1 MIRELL
7 FATPLVGMFP
17 DRKYWI
23 IHYCEIS
30 NRLPTGVGDTS
41 ISKTIPFV
49 LRHKN
54 SERCIEMVTYTMR
67 NKGPLHS
74 QTQSTAAT
82 GKESQLLWL
91 FPFKS
96 QKSPSLIKTKDF
108 YFLSTASEVLA
119 IKSEMLLGSLRK
131 GQFQWKRW
139 WWCQGFSYVLA
150 TSLLDS
156 CARHFWN
163 QCISPGCLSEMQ
175 LCCLLVA
182 RQFQYWSGIMV
193 LFHSVEETAA
203 FWTLYPQSTYKVCSS
218 HFSDPYLNKSLC
230 L

>member
-23 IHYCEIS
+23 IHYCQIS

-139 WWCQGFSYVLA
+139 WWCQGFSYVDIFGISALVQDVWVKC
-150 TSLLDS
+150 SSVVSWSLDS
-156 CARHFWN
+156 
-163 QCISPGCLSEMQ
+163 
-175 LCCLLVA
+175 
-182 RQFQYWSGIMV
+182 
-193 LFHSVEETAA
+193 
-203 FWTLYPQSTYKVCSS
+203 SS
-218 HFSDPYLNKSLC
+218 IGQV
-230 L
+230 

>member
-1 MIRELL
+1 MIGELL

-23 IHYCEIS
+23 IHYCQIS
-30 NRLPTGVGDTS
+30 NRPPTGVGDTS

-108 YFLSTASEVLA
+108 YFLSTASE
-119 IKSEMLLGSLRK
+119 
-131 GQFQWKRW
+131 
-139 WWCQGFSYVLA
+139 C
-150 TSLLDS
+150 
-156 CARHFWN
+156 
-163 QCISPGCLSEMQ
+163 
-175 LCCLLVA
+175 
-182 RQFQYWSGIMV
+182 
-193 LFHSVEETAA
+193 
-203 FWTLYPQSTYKVCSS
+203 
-218 HFSDPYLNKSLC
+218 FSDKKWNVAGEFEKGTVSMEKMMMMSRFFLC
-230 L
+230 SRHISSW